1 MQGEI
6 WVDPWHEVCNSGGEQ
21 RGLDREAIT
30 HLQSNEHIPLKR
42 LTHDVKVAGTLPWRY
57 QMRKSLTIALVAASA
72 LLAACSDSDNG
83 NNRATGPAALDAGDI
98 NVDLTRDVRDNLASH
113 FSVTAAKLP
122 NRAADLRYDF
132 HETSR
137 TMAGNEGIVTGDFIF
152 FAEGDPVE
160 KGSLAIFYTAGQTAW
175 FRSGLFEVSDQVA
188 QDVHEFTVAVR
199 DASTLRPIVGAEV
212 EARRIEG
219 RSTARIFTNSDGQA
233 TVQVLP
239 GVFQI
244 EVSRD
249 FYTATMTDNITTVG
263 ASNQLFDI
271 ALVRIKDPVRS
282 L

>member
-1 MQGEI
+1 
-6 WVDPWHEVCNSGGEQ
+6 
-21 RGLDREAIT
+21 
-30 HLQSNEHIPLKR
+30 
-42 LTHDVKVAGTLPWRY
+42 
-57 QMRKSLTIALVAASA
+57 MRKSLTIALVAASA

-188 QDVHEFTVAVR
+188 QDVHAGPRVRSAYDGDSLGELLDQGLLFLAEARGANHRGDRLCQQLVQQRRGPVGMAVVDDHVRAVYALGALPVGLRVEQAQHCAPHAAVAV
-199 DASTLRPIVGAEV
+199 DVDGCHGSVG
-212 EARRIEG
+212 
-219 RSTARIFTNSDGQA
+219 
-233 TVQVLP
+233 QV
-239 GVFQI
+239 
-244 EVSRD
+244 
-249 FYTATMTDNITTVG
+249 
-263 ASNQLFDI
+263 
-271 ALVRIKDPVRS
+271 
-282 L
+282 